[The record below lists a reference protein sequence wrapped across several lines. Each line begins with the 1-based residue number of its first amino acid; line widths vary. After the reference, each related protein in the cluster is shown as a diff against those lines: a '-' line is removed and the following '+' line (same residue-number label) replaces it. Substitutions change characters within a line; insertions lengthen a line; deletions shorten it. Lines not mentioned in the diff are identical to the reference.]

1 MTSPLSSRRRS
12 KTPPPGETGQEA
24 LYLRSLS
31 DRQVIVTIKLRDG
44 ETVRGWIEYFDDS
57 MLRLTREGQPNLFI
71 YKNQIRTI
79 SEVGRRRTHTL
90 RAAGW
95 SGPQRGRACELARRS
110 RRSRRIWFTF
120 PRRRRLRAKQAR
132 GCASIS
138 PRVLRPSTRATWTW

>member
-31 DRQVIVTIKLRDG
+31 ERQVIVTIKLRDG

-79 SEVGRRRTHTL
+79 SEAGRRRTPRYETADGHASDGHGADGHG
-90 RAAGW
+90 RDGHGPDGHGQQGHAQSGAG
-95 SGPQRGRACELARRS
+95 L
-110 RRSRRIWFTF
+110 
-120 PRRRRLRAKQAR
+120 
-132 GCASIS
+132 
-138 PRVLRPSTRATWTW
+138 